1 MSDSRPV
8 LRQPGLRAV
17 RPRAPPTPSSQ
28 ALSARRAAE
37 KLSILVARAL
47 VRLVPRKRTGEGR
60 SSRMMRRFRLLILL
74 SLLAL
79 SATGVLAHP
88 AAAIEPTRVPIDQ
101 TVTFEVQD
109 ICSFPVTITA
119 TIVGTE
125 TTFYDQSGEITR
137 QQIHVVEQDV
147 FTANGESLTGLPF
160 TFNIQVLFEDGEV
173 THVYASGLVERVP
186 LPDGTVFLSAGR
198 LDFAAHPGSDF
209 RIVPDVGRSGDVA
222 AFCAALAG

>member
-1 MSDSRPV
+1 
-8 LRQPGLRAV
+8 
-17 RPRAPPTPSSQ
+17 
-28 ALSARRAAE
+28 
-37 KLSILVARAL
+37 
-47 VRLVPRKRTGEGR
+47 
-60 SSRMMRRFRLLILL
+60 MMRRFRLLVLL

-79 SATGVLAHP
+79 SATGVLAQP
-88 AAAIEPTRVPIDQ
+88 AAAIEPTRVLIDQ
-101 TVTFEVQD
+101 TDTFEVTD

-119 TIVGTE
+119 TVVGTE
-125 TTFYDQSGEITR
+125 TTFYDQSGEVTR
-137 QQIHVVEQDV
+137 IQIHIVEQDV
-147 FTANGESLTGLPF
+147 FSTDGESLTGLPF

-198 LDFAAHPGSDF
+198 LDFEAHPGAEF

>member
-1 MSDSRPV
+1 M
-8 LRQPGLRAV
+8 
-17 RPRAPPTPSSQ
+17 
-28 ALSARRAAE
+28 
-37 KLSILVARAL
+37 
-47 VRLVPRKRTGEGR
+47 
-60 SSRMMRRFRLLILL
+60 MMRRFRLLILL
-74 SLLAL
+74 SLLTL
-79 SATGVLAHP
+79 SAKGVLAHP

-101 TVTFEVQD
+101 TDTFEVQD

-125 TTFYDQSGEITR
+125 TTFYDQSGEVTR
-137 QQIHVVEQDV
+137 IQIHVVEQDV
-147 FTANGESLTGLPF
+147 FSTDSASLTGLPF

>member
-1 MSDSRPV
+1 
-8 LRQPGLRAV
+8 
-17 RPRAPPTPSSQ
+17 
-28 ALSARRAAE
+28 
-37 KLSILVARAL
+37 
-47 VRLVPRKRTGEGR
+47 
-60 SSRMMRRFRLLILL
+60 MMRRFRLLILL

-79 SATGVLAHP
+79 SATGILAHP
-88 AAAIEPTRVPIDQ
+88 AAALEPTRVPIDQ
-101 TVTFEVQD
+101 TDTFEVQD

-137 QQIHVVEQDV
+137 IQIHVVEQDV
-147 FTANGESLTGLPF
+147 FSTDSASLTGLPF

-173 THVYASGLVERVP
+173 THVYASGLVERIP

>member
-1 MSDSRPV
+1 M
-8 LRQPGLRAV
+8 PG
-17 RPRAPPTPSSQ
+17 
-28 ALSARRAAE
+28 
-37 KLSILVARAL
+37 KG
-47 VRLVPRKRTGEGR
+47 TGERRR
-60 SSRMMRRFRLLILL
+60 SMMMRRFRLLILL
-74 SLLAL
+74 SLLTL
-79 SATGVLAHP
+79 SATGILAHP

-101 TVTFEVQD
+101 TDTFEVQD

-125 TTFYDQSGEITR
+125 TTFYDQSGEVTR
-137 QQIHVVEQDV
+137 IQIHVVEQDV
-147 FTANGESLTGLPF
+147 FSTDSASLTGLPF

>member
-1 MSDSRPV
+1 
-8 LRQPGLRAV
+8 
-17 RPRAPPTPSSQ
+17 
-28 ALSARRAAE
+28 
-37 KLSILVARAL
+37 
-47 VRLVPRKRTGEGR
+47 
-60 SSRMMRRFRLLILL
+60 MMRRFRLLVLL

-88 AAAIEPTRVPIDQ
+88 AAAVEPTREPIDE
-101 TVTFEVQD
+101 TDTFVVTD

-119 TIVGTE
+119 TLVGTE
-125 TTFYDQSGEITR
+125 TTFYDQSGEVTR
-137 QQIHVVEQDV
+137 IQIHVVEQDV
-147 FTANGESLTGLPF
+147 FTANGETLTGLPY

-173 THVYASGLVERVP
+173 AHVYASGVVARVP

-198 LDFAAHPGSDF
+198 LDFAAHPGSEF

>member
-1 MSDSRPV
+1 
-8 LRQPGLRAV
+8 
-17 RPRAPPTPSSQ
+17 
-28 ALSARRAAE
+28 
-37 KLSILVARAL
+37 
-47 VRLVPRKRTGEGR
+47 
-60 SSRMMRRFRLLILL
+60 MMRRFRLLVLL

-79 SATGVLAHP
+79 SAMGVLAHP
-88 AAAIEPTRVPIDQ
+88 AAAVEPTRVPIDE
-101 TVTFEVQD
+101 TDTFLAAD
-109 ICSFPVTITA
+109 ICSFPVTITG
-119 TIVGTE
+119 TLVGTE
-125 TTFYDQSGEITR
+125 TTFFDQSGDVTR
-137 QQIHVVEQDV
+137 IQIHVVEQDV

-160 TFNIQVLFEDGEV
+160 TFNIRVLFEDGEV

>member
-1 MSDSRPV
+1 
-8 LRQPGLRAV
+8 
-17 RPRAPPTPSSQ
+17 
-28 ALSARRAAE
+28 
-37 KLSILVARAL
+37 
-47 VRLVPRKRTGEGR
+47 
-60 SSRMMRRFRLLILL
+60 MMRRFRRLALL

-88 AAAIEPTRVPIDQ
+88 AAAIEPTRVPIDDIVI
-101 TVTFEVQD
+101 TEVTD

-119 TIVGTE
+119 TVVGTE
-125 TTFYDQSGEITR
+125 TTFYDQNGEVTR
-137 QQIHVVEQDV
+137 QQIHIVEQDV
-147 FTANGESLTGLPF
+147 FSADGETLTGLPF

-198 LDFAAHPGSDF
+198 LDFVAHPGAEF

>member
-1 MSDSRPV
+1 
-8 LRQPGLRAV
+8 
-17 RPRAPPTPSSQ
+17 
-28 ALSARRAAE
+28 
-37 KLSILVARAL
+37 
-47 VRLVPRKRTGEGR
+47 
-60 SSRMMRRFRLLILL
+60 MRRFSLLVLL

-88 AAAIEPTRVPIDQ
+88 AAAIEPTRVPIDE
-101 TVTFEVQD
+101 TDTFKAGD
-109 ICSFPVTITA
+109 ICSYPVTITA
-119 TIVGTE
+119 TLVGTE
-125 TTFYDQSGEITR
+125 TTFYDQSGDVTR
-137 QQIHVVEQDV
+137 IQIHVVEQDV

-222 AFCAALAG
+222 AFCAALVG

>member
-1 MSDSRPV
+1 
-8 LRQPGLRAV
+8 
-17 RPRAPPTPSSQ
+17 
-28 ALSARRAAE
+28 
-37 KLSILVARAL
+37 
-47 VRLVPRKRTGEGR
+47 
-60 SSRMMRRFRLLILL
+60 MRRFRLLILL

-79 SATGVLAHP
+79 SATGVLAQP

-101 TVTFEVQD
+101 TDTYVVTD

-119 TIVGTE
+119 TVVGTE
-125 TTFYDQSGEITR
+125 TTFYDQSGQVTR
-137 QQIHVVEQDV
+137 IQVHLVEQDV
-147 FTANGESLTGLPF
+147 FTANGQTLTGLPY

-173 THVYASGLVERVP
+173 THVYASGVVARVP

>member
-1 MSDSRPV
+1 
-8 LRQPGLRAV
+8 
-17 RPRAPPTPSSQ
+17 
-28 ALSARRAAE
+28 
-37 KLSILVARAL
+37 
-47 VRLVPRKRTGEGR
+47 
-60 SSRMMRRFRLLILL
+60 MMRRFRLLVLL

-88 AAAIEPTRVPIDQ
+88 AAAVEPTRVPIDQ
-101 TVTFEVQD
+101 TDIYVVED

-119 TIVGTE
+119 TVVGTE
-125 TTFYDQSGEITR
+125 TTFYDQSGEVTR
-137 QQIHVVEQDV
+137 IQVHIVEQDV
-147 FTANGESLTGLPF
+147 FTADGESLTGLPF

-198 LDFAAHPGSDF
+198 LDFEAHPGSDF

>member
-1 MSDSRPV
+1 VPFGRGH
-8 LRQPGLRAV
+8 RQPRSGA
-17 RPRAPPTPSSQ
+17 
-28 ALSARRAAE
+28 ALAARRAAE
-37 KLSILVARAL
+37 KLILVAQGL
-47 VRLVPRKRTGEGR
+47 LGLVPGKGIGEGR
-60 SSRMMRRFRLLILL
+60 SRMMRRLGLLALL

-88 AAAIEPTRVPIDQ
+88 AAAIEPTRVPIDD
-101 TVTFEVQD
+101 TIISEVTD

-119 TIVGTE
+119 TVVGTE
-125 TTFYDQSGEITR
+125 TTFYDQNGEVTR

-147 FTANGESLTGLPF
+147 FSTDDQSLTGLPF

-198 LDFAAHPGSDF
+198 LDFVAHPESEF

>member
-1 MSDSRPV
+1 
-8 LRQPGLRAV
+8 
-17 RPRAPPTPSSQ
+17 
-28 ALSARRAAE
+28 
-37 KLSILVARAL
+37 
-47 VRLVPRKRTGEGR
+47 
-60 SSRMMRRFRLLILL
+60 MRRFRLLILL

-79 SATGVLAHP
+79 SATGILAHP

-101 TVTFEVQD
+101 TDTYVVTD

-119 TIVGTE
+119 TVVGTE
-125 TTFYDQSGEITR
+125 TTFYDQSGQVTR
-137 QQIHVVEQDV
+137 IQVHLVEQDV
-147 FTANGESLTGLPF
+147 FTANGQTLMGLPY
-160 TFNIQVLFEDGEV
+160 TFNIQVLFEDGEL
-173 THVYASGLVERVP
+173 THVYASGLVARVP